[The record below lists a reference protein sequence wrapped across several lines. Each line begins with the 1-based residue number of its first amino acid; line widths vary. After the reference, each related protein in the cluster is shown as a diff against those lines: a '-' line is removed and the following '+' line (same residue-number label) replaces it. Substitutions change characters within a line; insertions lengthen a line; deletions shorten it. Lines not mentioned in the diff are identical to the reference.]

1 LKEWKSFKIFVRSH
15 YSKFP
20 EAKPLWQSVLC
31 NRRQEFPNLCK
42 LASLIVSISGSNSSV
57 ERTFSVVTNILLD
70 KRLSMHHN
78 TINEALVVYGNDSLW
93 STEEREA
100 IIDGRDIP

>member
-1 LKEWKSFKIFVRSH
+1 
-15 YSKFP
+15 
-20 EAKPLWQSVLC
+20 
-31 NRRQEFPNLCK
+31 
-42 LASLIVSISGSNSSV
+42 
-57 ERTFSVVTNILLD
+57 
-70 KRLSMHHN
+70 MHHN